1 MKEIIHYEKKYN
13 SEGEYY
19 KFLRKIEENHIR
31 EQKFGHT
38 HSYENSY
45 WGFDGNFL
53 TKLQMDL
60 SIKIPNSPPVA
71 KAIIEKS
78 GPDLKKKSGIEEIF
92 SEEGFT
98 RKRKK

>member
-1 MKEIIHYEKKYN
+1 MKETIHYEKTYN

-19 KFLRKIEENHIR
+19 RFLEKIEEKYIR

-45 WGFDGNFL
+45 WRFDGNFL
-53 TKLQMDL
+53 TKLQMGL
-60 SIKIPNSPPVA
+60 SIIIPHSRSIA